1 MFIPDVINT
10 LLMGLIFI
18 VIVVTVVR
26 PIMLNLVHTQVD
38 GDDIQK
44 MVNQE
49 VNKHLIRHF
58 QNNAAQ
64 RTAEIRFQ
72 KLLLDVPKKPERAQA
87 EVEEEEEEEV
97 LAQAPETEV
106 PQEAPAEAPTDE
118 VAAEGETEATETT
131 AEAAPAEEGASQ
143 KEGEGVSSEASA
155 SSEAESTET
164 AQEEEVP
171 EGEIEIREG
180 ESLAEIKER
189 MKREQKQAKKP
200 TIPPEL
206 LNNANSYEDK
216 VGVVR
221 MVVQA
226 DHSRVASLVRSM
238 IQNELQKNVK

>member
-58 QNNAAQ
+58 QDSAAQ

-87 EVEEEEEEEV
+87 DEPEEEDELEPVVTPEPVEAADAV
-97 LAQAPETEV
+97 AQTEV
-106 PQEAPAEAPTDE
+106 QADTALAEAE
-118 VAAEGETEATETT
+118 HAAEPQAQEGGDTPVEGEAVASEGTPTEA
-131 AEAAPAEEGASQ
+131 GD
-143 KEGEGVSSEASA
+143 ASA
-155 SSEAESTET
+155 S
-164 AQEEEVP
+164 EEEP
-171 EGEIEIREG
+171 MAEGEIEIREG

-200 TIPPEL
+200 AIPPEL

-238 IQNELQKNVK
+238 IQDELQKNVK

>member
-1 MFIPDVINT
+1 MYIPDVINT

-26 PIMLNLVHTQVD
+26 PIMLNLVHSQVD

-58 QNNAAQ
+58 QDAAAQ

-72 KLLLDVPKKPERAQA
+72 KLLLDVPKKPERDVPDPELEDDEEDIVAAPQAQA
-87 EVEEEEEEEV
+87 PVAEPVEETPAVVEEEAV
-97 LAQAPETEV
+97 
-106 PQEAPAEAPTDE
+106 AE
-118 VAAEGETEATETT
+118 ETT
-131 AEAAPAEEGASQ
+131 Q
-143 KEGEGVSSEASA
+143 VEGEGVSSEADTEEDGA
-155 SSEAESTET
+155 TAESSEEDDMA
-164 AQEEEVP
+164 

-200 TIPPEL
+200 AIPPEL

-238 IQNELQKNVK
+238 IQDELQKGVK

>member
-87 EVEEEEEEEV
+87 DVEEEDEEEV
-97 LAQAPETEV
+97 VEQTPEPIEASQETPTE
-106 PQEAPAEAPTDE
+106 ATTDE
-118 VAAEGETEATETT
+118 VAAQDESQTT
-131 AEAAPAEEGASQ
+131 DEAAPAEEGASQ
-143 KEGEGVSSEASA
+143 DAGEGVSSDAQA

-164 AQEEEVP
+164 AKEEAMP

-189 MKREQKQAKKP
+189 LKREQKQAKKP
-200 TIPPEL
+200 AIPPEL

-238 IQNELQKNVK
+238 IQDELQKNVK

>member
-44 MVNQE
+44 MVNHE

-58 QNNAAQ
+58 QDAAAQ

-72 KLLLDVPKKPERAQA
+72 KLLLDVPKKPERELHNPELDDEPEEIVTPPEPVA
-87 EVEEEEEEEV
+87 ETPVAEAEPM
-97 LAQAPETEV
+97 QAPETEAEET
-106 PQEAPAEAPTDE
+106 PQ
-118 VAAEGETEATETT
+118 TEA
-131 AEAAPAEEGASQ
+131 
-143 KEGEGVSSEASA
+143 EGVSSETPDDAAAQGESA
-155 SSEAESTET
+155 ETTSEEGDMA
-164 AQEEEVP
+164 

-200 TIPPEL
+200 AIPPEL

-238 IQNELQKNVK
+238 IQDELQKGVK

>member
-26 PIMLNLVHTQVD
+26 PILLNLVHTQVD

-58 QNNAAQ
+58 QDAAAQ

-72 KLLLDVPKKPERAQA
+72 KLLLDVPKKPERVQAEEPEEEDEVQAVVTPETAVADAAPEAEAQADAAQPEADQTAESVTDENAQA
-87 EVEEEEEEEV
+87 EGEVEASPETNEAGDAPASEEEPM
-97 LAQAPETEV
+97 A
-106 PQEAPAEAPTDE
+106 
-118 VAAEGETEATETT
+118 
-131 AEAAPAEEGASQ
+131 
-143 KEGEGVSSEASA
+143 
-155 SSEAESTET
+155 
-164 AQEEEVP
+164 

-238 IQNELQKNVK
+238 IRDELQKNVK

>member
-49 VNKHLIRHF
+49 VSKHLIRHF
-58 QNNAAQ
+58 QDAAAQ

-87 EVEEEEEEEV
+87 EEPEEEEDELEQV
-97 LAQAPETEV
+97 V
-106 PQEAPAEAPTDE
+106 EAPIE
-118 VAAEGETEATETT
+118 VAATEEATPEVATETEAELAPASEATE
-131 AEAAPAEEGASQ
+131 EAAASDADANASQ
-143 KEGEGVSSEASA
+143 EADASSA
-155 SSEAESTET
+155 S
-164 AQEEEVP
+164 EEE
-171 EGEIEIREG
+171 EMADGEIEIREG

-189 MKREQKQAKKP
+189 LKREQKQAKKP
-200 TIPPEL
+200 AIPPEL

-238 IQNELQKNVK
+238 IQNELSKNVK

>member
-26 PIMLNLVHTQVD
+26 PILLNLVHTQVD

-58 QNNAAQ
+58 QDAAAQ

-72 KLLLDVPKKPERAQA
+72 KLLLDVPKKPERVQAEEPEEEDEVQAVVTPETAVADAAPESQAQADAAQPEADQTAESVTDENAQA
-87 EVEEEEEEEV
+87 EGEVEASPETNEASDAPASEEEPM
-97 LAQAPETEV
+97 A
-106 PQEAPAEAPTDE
+106 
-118 VAAEGETEATETT
+118 
-131 AEAAPAEEGASQ
+131 
-143 KEGEGVSSEASA
+143 
-155 SSEAESTET
+155 
-164 AQEEEVP
+164 

-238 IQNELQKNVK
+238 IRDELQKNVK

>member
-1 MFIPDVINT
+1 MYIPDVINT

-44 MVNQE
+44 LVNNE

-58 QNNAAQ
+58 QDQAAQ
-64 RTAEIRFQ
+64 RSAEIRFQ
-72 KLLLDVPKKPERAQA
+72 KLLLDVPKKPER
-87 EVEEEEEEEV
+87 ETVYEEEEEDEVPAVVAAPVEAPVAEPEPVAEEV
-97 LAQAPETEV
+97 VAENEST
-106 PQEAPAEAPTDE
+106 QESEAD
-118 VAAEGETEATETT
+118 
-131 AEAAPAEEGASQ
+131 
-143 KEGEGVSSEASA
+143 VSSEEVAQSDASDDA
-155 SSEAESTET
+155 TES
-164 AQEEEVP
+164 EEEDMA
-171 EGEIEIREG
+171 EGDIEIREG

-189 MKREQKQAKKP
+189 LKREQKQAKKP
-200 TIPPEL
+200 AIPPEL

-238 IQNELQKNVK
+238 IQGELQKGVK

>member
-26 PIMLNLVHTQVD
+26 PILLNLVHTQVD

-58 QNNAAQ
+58 QDAAAQ

-72 KLLLDVPKKPERAQA
+72 KLLLDVPKKPERVQAEEPEEEDEVQAVVTPETAVADAAPEAEAQADAAQPEADQTAESVTDENAQA
-87 EVEEEEEEEV
+87 EGEVEASPETNEASDAPASEEEPM
-97 LAQAPETEV
+97 A
-106 PQEAPAEAPTDE
+106 
-118 VAAEGETEATETT
+118 
-131 AEAAPAEEGASQ
+131 
-143 KEGEGVSSEASA
+143 
-155 SSEAESTET
+155 
-164 AQEEEVP
+164 

-238 IQNELQKNVK
+238 IRDELQKNVK

>member
-1 MFIPDVINT
+1 MYIPDVINT

-26 PIMLNLVHTQVD
+26 PIMLNLVHSQVD

-58 QNNAAQ
+58 QDAAAQ

-72 KLLLDVPKKPERAQA
+72 KLLLDVPKKPERDVPDPELEDDEEDIVAAPQAQA
-87 EVEEEEEEEV
+87 PVAEPVEEAPAAVEEEAV
-97 LAQAPETEV
+97 
-106 PQEAPAEAPTDE
+106 AE
-118 VAAEGETEATETT
+118 ETT
-131 AEAAPAEEGASQ
+131 Q
-143 KEGEGVSSEASA
+143 VEGEGVSSEADTEEDGETA
-155 SSEAESTET
+155 ESSEEDDMA
-164 AQEEEVP
+164 

-200 TIPPEL
+200 AIPPEL

-238 IQNELQKNVK
+238 IQDELQKGVK

>member
-1 MFIPDVINT
+1 MFLPDVINT

-26 PIMLNLVHTQVD
+26 PIMLNLVHSQVD
-38 GDDIQK
+38 NDDIQK

-58 QNNAAQ
+58 QDAAAQ
-64 RTAEIRFQ
+64 RSAEIRFQ
-72 KLLLDVPKKPERAQA
+72 KLLLDVPKKPEREVTAPDMEDDIEEPPPVQA
-87 EVEEEEEEEV
+87 EPEVVPEAVAEPEAPVEETTAEG
-97 LAQAPETEV
+97 EV
-106 PQEAPAEAPTDE
+106 PATQEADTEGDAT
-118 VAAEGETEATETT
+118 AAEGEAT
-131 AEAAPAEEGASQ
+131 AEA
-143 KEGEGVSSEASA
+143 
-155 SSEAESTET
+155 
-164 AQEEEVP
+164 EEELA

-200 TIPPEL
+200 AIPPEL

-221 MVVQA
+221 MVVQT
-226 DHSRVASLVRSM
+226 DHSRVAAVIRSM
-238 IQNELQKNVK
+238 IEVKK